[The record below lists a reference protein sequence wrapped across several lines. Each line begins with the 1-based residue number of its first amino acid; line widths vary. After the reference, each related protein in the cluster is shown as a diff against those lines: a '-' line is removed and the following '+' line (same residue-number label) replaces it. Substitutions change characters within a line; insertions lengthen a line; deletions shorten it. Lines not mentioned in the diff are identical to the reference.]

1 MKRSLETLLQNKP
14 RTLKPMQA
22 AITHP
27 DFLPMFESVNRD
39 LWPLQVLTLLLGI
52 AMAIAALRKSR
63 IADRLSAAVLG
74 SIWIFDGAVFH
85 WVYFRPVYEPA
96 ERFAVL
102 WIAQGVLFIVFG
114 VFRPR
119 LSFTAARDG
128 FAAFGFLLIAY
139 ALLVYPVLGY
149 LLRSDFMFAT
159 WFGPFPCPVAVFTIG
174 MFLLTDARVPKVLV
188 IVPLLWAVTAW
199 VPVSWGVTEDI
210 GLLVGGTIGMV
221 LLFVRDYR
229 NRKATTAT
237 LP

>member
-1 MKRSLETLLQNKP
+1 
-14 RTLKPMQA
+14 MQ
-22 AITHP
+22 TTTSFP

-39 LWPLQVLTLLLGI
+39 LWPLQAFTLLLGL
-52 AMAIAALRKSR
+52 AMAIAAIRKSR
-63 IADRLSAAVLG
+63 IADRFSAAALG
-74 SIWIFDGAVFH
+74 LIWIFDGAVFH
-85 WVYFRPVYEPA
+85 AIYFRSIYEPA
-96 ERFAVL
+96 GMFAVL
-102 WIAQGVLFIVFG
+102 WVVQGALFIVAG

-119 LSFTAARDG
+119 LSFTASRDG
-128 FAAFGFLLIAY
+128 YAAFGFLLIAY

-149 LLRSDFMFAT
+149 LLRSDLAHAT

-174 MFLLTDARVPKVLV
+174 MFLLTDDRVPKYLV

-229 NRKATTAT
+229 NRDATTAT

>member
-1 MKRSLETLLQNKP
+1 
-14 RTLKPMQA
+14 MQTT
-22 AITHP
+22 ISHP

-39 LWPLQVLTLLLGI
+39 LWPLQAVTLLLGV
-52 AMAIAALRKSR
+52 AMAIVAIRKSR

-85 WVYFRPVYEPA
+85 WVYFRSIYEPA
-96 ERFAVL
+96 GMFAVL

-119 LSFTAARDG
+119 LSFTASRDG
-128 FAAFGFLLIAY
+128 YAAFGFLLIAY

-149 LLRSDFMFAT
+149 LLRSDLAHAT

-174 MFLLTDARVPKVLV
+174 MFLLTDDRVPKYLV
-188 IVPLLWAVTAW
+188 IVPLLWAVTGWA
-199 VPVSWGVTEDI
+199 PVRWGVTEDI

-229 NRKATTAT
+229 NRDAMTAT

>member
-1 MKRSLETLLQNKP
+1 MTVYSRGSNELTP
-14 RTLKPMQA
+14 TAMQ
-22 AITHP
+22 TTTSFP

-39 LWPLQVLTLLLGI
+39 LWPLQAFTLLLGL

-63 IADRLSAAVLG
+63 IADRFSAATLG
-74 SIWIFDGAVFH
+74 LIWIFDGAVFH

-102 WIAQGVLFIVFG
+102 WVVQGVLFIVFG

-119 LSFTAARDG
+119 LSFTASRDG
-128 FAAFGFLLIAY
+128 YAAFGFRLIAY

-149 LLRSDFMFAT
+149 LLRSDLAYAT

-174 MFLLTDARVPKVLV
+174 MFLLTDARVPKYLV

-199 VPVSWGVTEDI
+199 VPVSWGVREDI

-229 NRKATTAT
+229 NRDATTAT

>member
-1 MKRSLETLLQNKP
+1 MQTTTSL
-14 RTLKPMQA
+14 
-22 AITHP
+22 P
-27 DFLPMFESVNRD
+27 DFLPMFEAVNRD
-39 LWPLQVLTLLLGI
+39 LWPLQAFTLLLGV
-52 AMAIAALRKSR
+52 AMAIATLRKSR
-63 IADRLSAAVLG
+63 IADRIAAAALG
-74 SIWIFDGAVFH
+74 LIWIFDGVVFH
-85 WVYFRPVYEPA
+85 WVYFRSIFEPA
-96 ERFAVL
+96 GTFAVL
-102 WIAQGVLFIVFG
+102 WAAQGVLFIVFG

-128 FAAFGFLLIAY
+128 YAAFGFLLIAY

-149 LLRSDFMFAT
+149 LLRSDFAYAT

-174 MFLLTDARVPKVLV
+174 MFLLTDDRVPKFLV

-199 VPVSWGVTEDI
+199 APVSWGVTEDI

-229 NRKATTAT
+229 SRDATTAT